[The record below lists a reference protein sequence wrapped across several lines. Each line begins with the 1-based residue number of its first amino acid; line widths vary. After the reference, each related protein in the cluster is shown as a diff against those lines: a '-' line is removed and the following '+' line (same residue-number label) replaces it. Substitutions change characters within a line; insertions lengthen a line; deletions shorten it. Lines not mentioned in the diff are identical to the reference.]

1 MRQKIQHIA
10 LLCVVLLC
18 FALDGAG
25 QVEYK
30 CSAIKTECETCYE
43 LHRKQLGWQCPNN
56 SDWASLGQIV
66 QNFAGAKA
74 EKGGTSWSDRIN
86 LFQTVSGMEYKIQNL
101 HGKTFILECGD
112 AMIFTD
118 DGGIQSDGKYCQIP
132 RLVNKCIELDKVD
145 KSKCIKWGDCPS
157 PSRCVTDPKVRMDYD
172 FNIKSADG
180 VPLRVRVFEIG
191 LRANDVLKFHDA
203 QTGEVVKVYGYPNSW
218 NPKTKDV
225 NGNFLYGPVP
235 DDFEAHKPSCSG
247 YNWCRYHNVNPA
259 PVDENPNMEQMF
271 YITSGEAKVT
281 WDKRHRDI
289 YERTKVKDGTLPNIE
304 MRGNVV
310 RAGWVMVVDVL
321 SAKVKSISLSEVAE
335 CKPDNIAVTYDV
347 YVGAKN
353 QNAKEV
359 RFYIENEQTGLV
371 LDTTVFNVNSA
382 NNPNTMIFNSKRLG
396 GAGNYKVRITSVS
409 DDWSSAPVSS
419 EVSGSVS
426 LRVKPNPSLILT
438 DTTIC
443 SGQEGR
449 VRLMAKDHTIPFRV
463 IAESEENGVFVFAWT
478 QDIYKL
484 GAKPGFGPLHWRSG
498 SSYTDTYSYRIRIV
512 NLENNKE
519 LCGSNWFNYNVNVLK
534 IPETGEQYHV
544 PN

>member
-10 LLCVVLLC
+10 LLSVVLLC
-18 FALDGAG
+18 FALDGVG
-25 QVEYK
+25 QV
-30 CSAIKTECETCYE
+30 
-43 LHRKQLGWQCPNN
+43 WQ
-56 SDWASLGQIV
+56 
-66 QNFAGAKA
+66 
-74 EKGGTSWSDRIN
+74 
-86 LFQTVSGMEYKIQNL
+86 Y
-101 HGKTFILECGD
+101 ECGNTVFD
-112 AMIFTD
+112 CLGPINFSTGKRAVGAYDYHIGDRGWECPYVNYKERTTEWRDLGTDVVKYAHGLTKVTGGGFTGYESKISTLSTTSGGVHVIVNGGAFVFTD
-118 DGGIQSDGKYCQIP
+118 DGGIAGKY
-132 RLVNKCIELDKVD
+132 LEG
-145 KSKCIKWGDCPS
+145 KSY
-157 PSRCVTDPKVRMDYD
+157 RFRV
-172 FNIKSADG
+172 KSENG
-180 VPLRVRVFEIG
+180 LPLRVRAYEFAARPWDT
-191 LRANDVLKFHDA
+191 LSFY
-203 QTGEVVKVYGYPNSW
+203 EVDRNGNLELIKMYGHQSACPGGRKDKCPIDYPQVIKSKCGGQPWSRSFKHNPPPK
-218 NPKTKDV
+218 NIEYTDPKTGIK
-225 NGNFLYGPVP
+225 
-235 DDFEAHKPSCSG
+235 KI
-247 YNWCRYHNVNPA
+247 
-259 PVDENPNMEQMF
+259 EQSDIIF
-271 YITSGEAKVT
+271 TIPSGECEIAWGVGHKVM
-281 WDKRHRDI
+281 
-289 YERTKVKDGTLPNIE
+289 GGSSSL
-304 MRGNVV
+304 

-359 RFYIENEQTGLV
+359 RFNIENEQTGLV
-371 LDTTVFNVNSA
+371 LDTTVYNVNSA
-382 NNPNTMIFNSKRLG
+382 NNPNTMTFNSKRLG

-478 QDIYKL
+478 QDINKL

-512 NLENNKE
+512 NLENNQE
-519 LCGSNWFNYNVNVLK
+519 QCGSNWFNYNVNVLK